1 MFEANHSAGFGSVLQ
16 IFCFA
21 RLPQA
26 LMLAPPSLAA
36 MFPIEKKQPAFFC
49 LAHLNFCQV
58 IFTPHVGAPT
68 ADQRFGQK

>member
-1 MFEANHSAGFGSVLQ
+1 
-16 IFCFA
+16 
-21 RLPQA
+21 
-26 LMLAPPSLAA
+26 MLAPPSLAA